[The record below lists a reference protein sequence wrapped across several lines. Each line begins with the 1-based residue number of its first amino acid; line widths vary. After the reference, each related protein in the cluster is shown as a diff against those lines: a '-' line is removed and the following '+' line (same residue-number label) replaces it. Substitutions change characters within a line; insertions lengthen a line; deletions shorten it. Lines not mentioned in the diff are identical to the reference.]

1 MKMMLALAL
10 ALGAGLVTTASAETV
25 RLANEPGG
33 SIGGHIAKYQQLA
46 ARGVMVE
53 LSGTC
58 TSACT
63 MVTGII
69 PSSRLCAWPGTVLR
83 VHGGSFTSRR
93 DGRTYNGGFTA
104 EMEAHW
110 SPALRAWAARTGATK
125 SLEFHNVAASAVGI
139 RTCK

>member
-1 MKMMLALAL
+1 MKTMFAMV
-10 ALGAGLVTTASAETV
+10 LGMGLVATASAETV

-33 SIGGHIAKYQQLA
+33 SIAGRVAKYQQLA

-83 VHGGSFTSRR
+83 VHGASFNSRR
-93 DGRTYNGGFTA
+93 DGRTYNESFTA
-104 EMEAHW
+104 EMQAHW

-125 SLEFHNVAASAVGI
+125 SLEFHSVAASAVGI
-139 RTCK
+139 RSCR

>member
-1 MKMMLALAL
+1 MSLAGASSLASCWTARKSRNAPILFQPGKSRCQRRSRGGMTSGPLLVLQWTWFDRPAASKVNLMKAQRGGRATKPLLAL
-10 ALGAGLVTTASAETV
+10 ALGVGLVTAASAETV

-33 SIGGHIAKYQQLA
+33 SIAGHIAKYQQLA

-69 PSSRLCAWPGTVLR
+69 P
-83 VHGGSFTSRR
+83 
-93 DGRTYNGGFTA
+93 
-104 EMEAHW
+104 
-110 SPALRAWAARTGATK
+110 
-125 SLEFHNVAASAVGI
+125 
-139 RTCK
+139 

>member
-1 MKMMLALAL
+1 MKTIFAAALAM
-10 ALGAGLVTTASAETV
+10 GLVAAASAETV

-33 SIGGHIAKYQQLA
+33 SIAGHIAKYQQLA

-69 PSSRLCAWPGTVLR
+69 PSSRLCARPGTVLR

-93 DGRTYNGGFTA
+93 DGRAHNEYFTT

-110 SPALRAWAARTGATK
+110 SPALRAWAARRR
-125 SLEFHNVAASAVGI
+125 SSV
-139 RTCK
+139 